1 MLKRSLC
8 TAIALTTT
16 MAGLALSANAVADD
30 KLVLY
35 TSQPN
40 SDAQQTVDA
49 FQAAYP
55 DIEVEWVRD
64 GTTRLMTRLR
74 SELAAGVSNPDV
86 LLIADSMTMESL
98 KQEGELQAYLSPARE
113 AFDAE
118 LFDPEGYY
126 YGTKLITT
134 GIVYNTGADEQPQS
148 WQDLLKPEYE
158 SLVTMPSPLYS
169 GAALIHMAA
178 ISENSELGESY
189 YDALHA
195 NRTEAQGGNGG
206 VFNAVAAGT
215 KPYGIVVDFL
225 PIREAAKGSPVEFV
239 FPEEGV
245 SAVTEPV
252 AIMAGAKNVDAAQKF
267 VDFVLSQEGQQLVSE
282 QGYLPAH
289 PGVTPPEGFPAR
301 DTIKLMPVDIAQAL
315 EQEAAL
321 KQRFSDLFGG

>member
-1 MLKRSLC
+1 MLKRLLIP
-8 TAIALTTT
+8 AV
-16 MAGLALSANAVADD
+16 ALSTLTLSATSAAET
-30 KLVLY
+30 LTLY

-98 KQEGELQAYLSPARE
+98 KQEGELQPYLSPARE

-134 GIVYNTGADEQPQS
+134 GIVYNTGAEEQPQS
-148 WQDLLKPEYE
+148 WQDLLKPEYAGM
-158 SLVTMPSPLYS
+158 VTMPSPLYS

-178 ISENSELGESY
+178 ISENAELGEGY
-189 YDALHA
+189 YDALHD

-252 AIMAGAKNVDAAQKF
+252 AIMAGARNVDAAQKF

-289 PGVTPPEGFPAR
+289 PDVTPPEGFPAR

-315 EQEAAL
+315 EQEDAL

>member
-8 TAIALTTT
+8 HAVTLAS
-16 MAGLALSANAVADD
+16 LALSTPLLANQT
-30 KLVLY
+30 LVLY

-55 DIEVEWVRD
+55 EIEVEWVRD

-98 KQEGELQAYLSPARE
+98 KQEGHLQPYLSPERDAYDE
-113 AFDAE
+113 ALYDA
-118 LFDPEGYY
+118 DGYF

-134 GIVYNTGADEQPQS
+134 GIVYNTGAEHQPQR
-148 WQDLLKPEYE
+148 WADLIGPEYE
-158 SLVTMPSPLYS
+158 GLVTMPSPLYS

-178 ISENSELGESY
+178 IGETSLGLEY

-195 NRTEAQGGNGG
+195 NRTEAQSGNGG

-225 PIREAAKGSPVEFV
+225 PIREAAKGSPVAFV

-252 AIMAGAKNVDAAQKF
+252 AIMAEAQHPDAAQKF
-267 VDFVLSQEGQQLVSE
+267 VDFVLSQAGQELVSQ

-289 PGVTPPEGFPAR
+289 PDVAPPEGFPER
-301 DTIKLMPVDIAQAL
+301 DSIQLMPVDIEQAL
-315 EQEAAL
+315 SQEEAL
-321 KQRFSDLFGG
+321 KQRFNELFGG